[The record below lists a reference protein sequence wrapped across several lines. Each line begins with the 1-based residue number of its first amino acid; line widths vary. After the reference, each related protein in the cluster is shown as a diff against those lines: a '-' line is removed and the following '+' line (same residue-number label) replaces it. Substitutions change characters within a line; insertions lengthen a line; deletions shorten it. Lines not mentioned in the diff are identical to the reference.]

1 LKSEGKV
8 CSKAAEESPVN
19 DIAKVTR
26 RRGRPLV
33 ALPEGLDVEGDEL
46 RVRRE
51 GRNLVLEPVEGGADG
66 ADWIDRIMGTL
77 DEDFARAALAA
88 RA

>member
-1 LKSEGKV
+1 MNE
-8 CSKAAEESPVN
+8 
-19 DIAKVTR
+19 IARVTR
-26 RRGRPLV
+26 RHGRPVV
-33 ALPEGLDVEGDEL
+33 ALPEGVDVEGDEV

-51 GRNLVLEPVEGGADG
+51 GRNLVLEPVEGGAG
-66 ADWIDRIMGTL
+66 GVDWIERIMGTL